1 MLIPQAAQRRYFTK
15 PEISFCMLERIHSTT
30 APQCSSLK
38 ARRRLVE
45 VQAMCLI
52 GLVDPRLS
60 GRIEVLAYRGFVVG
74 IHRHA
79 LQTQFPPSR
88 IELGN
93 SSQFHFPSSH
103 SVSTIAAATN
113 PIATPIK
120 GLSTATRK
128 KCSKL
133 SFQESVFSSCH
144 FLKHSEIDISERIE
158 NFFCTRSCQDWFAS
172 KIMRRMKLWSWQKEN
187 LPSIAQSVR
196 TALAA
201 TASVIVARLV
211 QMPEA
216 YWAAIATLVVMQSS
230 LGATLT
236 LSIERVVATA
246 LGASVGAVEA
256 NYFGAN
262 LAAFMLAIFFIGL
275 LSYGFR
281 LEKTAYR
288 YASVTLTII
297 VLIPRTNPAWIV
309 GLHRFIEVSV
319 GIVVALLVV
328 AIWPERHPV
337 PAKSA
342 EE

>member
-1 MLIPQAAQRRYFTK
+1 VTEEQRGQGPAITQPEGLQIFNATAALLVGRR
-15 PEISFCMLERIHSTT
+15 SMRIFSLL
-30 APQCSSLK
+30 APCRSLK
-38 ARRRLVE
+38 SLATHLFLFMRW
-45 VQAMCLI
+45 
-52 GLVDPRLS
+52 
-60 GRIEVLAYRGFVVG
+60 VLKTPPCAILPKGMRQED
-74 IHRHA
+74 HA
-79 LQTQFPPSR
+79 
-88 IELGN
+88 
-93 SSQFHFPSSH
+93 
-103 SVSTIAAATN
+103 
-113 PIATPIK
+113 
-120 GLSTATRK
+120 
-128 KCSKL
+128 
-133 SFQESVFSSCH
+133 
-144 FLKHSEIDISERIE
+144 
-158 NFFCTRSCQDWFAS
+158 
-172 KIMRRMKLWSWQKEN
+172 RMKFWNWQKEN
-187 LPSIAQSVR
+187 LPSIGHSVR

-201 TASVIVARLV
+201 TASVIVARSV

-309 GLHRFIEVSV
+309 ALHRFIEVSV
-319 GIVVALLVV
+319 GIIVALAVVAF
-328 AIWPERHPV
+328 WPER
-337 PAKSA
+337 SA
-342 EE
+342 IAEKNAAA